1 MVMIEAE
8 TLNQLSRRGSSLD
21 VTLVIGN
28 RDLVL
33 PQALSFCF
41 SEAACEKRGVAAP
54 IIPSRSLLSATKRS
68 LLAVPVVTRIS
79 PVKSS
84 PSGGS
89 AIFIYGSNLDTPTV
103 AKIGSTTCSNH
114 EYIASTVFSCSAI
127 PPGIGASVP
136 VEASNSDGQSAVS
149 NFFSYLP
156 PSILA
161 AVPSAV
167 AQISSTL
174 TIRGSNFGTYDSTLS
189 ASVIR
194 NSVALT
200 APAIKYV
207 SDTQVELLL
216 KPNSGGSLT
225 VVVTIGNQMATMADA
240 FSYRAPSVSSLLPGV
255 LGTAGGATLTVFG
268 ANLALRTSHPML

>member
-1 MVMIEAE
+1 MHRSSTVVMVMIEAE

-89 AIFIYGSNLDTPTV
+89 ALFIYGSNLDTPTV
-103 AKIGSTTCSNH
+103 AIIGSTTCSNSNL

-136 VEASNSDGQSAVS
+136 VEASNSDGQSSVS

-194 NSVALT
+194 N
-200 APAIKYV
+200 
-207 SDTQVELLL
+207 
-216 KPNSGGSLT
+216 
-225 VVVTIGNQMATMADA
+225 
-240 FSYRAPSVSSLLPGV
+240 
-255 LGTAGGATLTVFG
+255 
-268 ANLALRTSHPML
+268 